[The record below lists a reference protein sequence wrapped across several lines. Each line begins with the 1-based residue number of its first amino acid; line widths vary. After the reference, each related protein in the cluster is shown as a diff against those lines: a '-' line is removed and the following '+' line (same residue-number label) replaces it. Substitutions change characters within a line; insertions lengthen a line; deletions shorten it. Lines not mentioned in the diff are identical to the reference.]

1 MAPTAA
7 SIAQEEGGS
16 SAAFKR
22 LDALMAQ
29 RDNQNVQTQ
38 SVLSYLAQRTGGL
51 FTANTN
57 NLSLGTQSML
67 NDQQG
72 YYLLGY
78 RPDDSIV
85 DPATGRRRYHELT
98 VKVKR
103 SGLRVRSRAGY
114 YGVSSEVAGSQKRTN
129 AQQLATAL
137 TSPFGAGE
145 VGLRVTPFFQRSK
158 KQDLMSVRYLISVQA
173 T

>member
-67 NDQQG
+67 EDQQG

-78 RPDDSIV
+78 RPDESII
-85 DPATGRRRYHELT
+85 DPNTGRRRYHQLT

-103 SGLRVRSRAGY
+103 PGLRVRARAGY
-114 YGVSSEVAGSQKRTN
+114 YGVLSSDGGRSKRTN
-129 AQQLATAL
+129 AQQLAAAL
-137 TSPFGAGE
+137 MSPFDAGG
-145 VGLRVTPFFQRSK
+145 VGLRVTPLFFNDEKAGSY
-158 KQDLMSVRYLISVQA
+158 VRALLHINA
-173 T
+173 R